1 MNQGE
6 ITLSTSKEI
15 NHKSKLIETL
25 FSKFAAFYGHLWR
38 SQFKNEGFLEFAKKE
53 WQEGLSGFSELVLNK
68 AIMQCR
74 ESYELP
80 PSLPQMIACC
90 RAIKKRNHFYVVE
103 HVAVPAKR
111 EIVLAQLTKCKE
123 ILTGKIGEKLC

>member
-1 MNQGE
+1 M
-6 ITLSTSKEI
+6 
-15 NHKSKLIETL
+15 

-38 SQFKNEGFLEFAKKE
+38 SQFKSEGFLEFAKRE
-53 WQEGLSGFSELVLNK
+53 WQEGLSGFNEHIINK

-74 ESYELP
+74 EYYELP

-90 RAIKKRNHFYVVE
+90 RAIKKRNNFYVVE
-103 HVAVPAKR
+103 KEHIQAKQ

-123 ILTGKIGEKLC
+123 ILNQK

>member
-1 MNQGE
+1 MSQKE
-6 ITLSTSKEI
+6 TILSTSTKI
-15 NHKSKLIETL
+15 DHQSKLIDTL

-38 SQFKNEGFLEFAKKE
+38 SQFKSEGFLEFAKRE
-53 WQEGLSGFSELVLNK
+53 WQEGLSGFNEHIINK

-74 ESYELP
+74 EYYELP

-90 RAIKKRNHFYVVE
+90 RAIKKRNNFYVVE
-103 HVAVPAKR
+103 KEHIQAKQ

-123 ILTGKIGEKLC
+123 ILNQK